1 MSNQVNQ
8 VGSNLEVMLKN
19 GVWAVMAMAV
29 SRDNHL
35 ALTVSADHIIGRY
48 DLAVRRQQFSKYV
61 YIDGNDRRVLSTML
75 ARRALSIE
83 PNIPATRL
91 LLSETTVGYA
101 LSAAGTESTF
111 ALRTSCTQRRS
122 ASDHRRR

>member
-1 MSNQVNQ
+1 
-8 VGSNLEVMLKN
+8 
-19 GVWAVMAMAV
+19 MAMAV

-48 DLAVRRQQFSKYV
+48 DLAVRRQQFAKCV
-61 YIDGNDRRVLSTML
+61 YIDGNNRRVLSTIL

-101 LSAAGTESTF
+101 LSAAGTESRF
-111 ALRTSCTQRRS
+111 ALCSQATHKDVQRQTTGV
-122 ASDHRRR
+122 ADLGFLI